1 MSENDVRIY
10 FFVTLMFT
18 LLYGP
23 SSRMISVLPNGF
35 IPVTKYRLKMIIR
48 SVLTGHRKIV

>member
-1 MSENDVRIY
+1 MSENDVTIY
-10 FFVTLMFT
+10 FFVTLTFK

-35 IPVTKYRLKMIIR
+35 IPVT
-48 SVLTGHRKIV
+48 